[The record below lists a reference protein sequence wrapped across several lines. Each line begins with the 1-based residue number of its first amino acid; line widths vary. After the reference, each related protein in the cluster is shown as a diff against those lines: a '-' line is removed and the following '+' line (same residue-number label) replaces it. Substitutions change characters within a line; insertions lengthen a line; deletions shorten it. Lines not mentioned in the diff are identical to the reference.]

1 MNEKD
6 SFVLELT
13 YNYGVESYTN
23 CNALRFLSVD
33 ERFFC
38 GPTALTAGELLLS
51 PDGYRFKLV
60 PPLIASPSCGPIV
73 GVSLYVSQLQQS
85 LRFYREV
92 LGGRWVAGEGEL
104 SACRSFSSPVLLLEL
119 VQSSGILSGGGG
131 VGLVVETIGGTM
143 SAVLAAAG
151 PQAVLQD
158 PDGLQ
163 LRLVDS
169 HNSSL
174 ETSSPAPQ
182 EAAVLVNEEQQVP
195 ELSADQVSRLLDS
208 SGPLLLEVFAPWC
221 PTCQKILP
229 LLREAAL
236 QLAPLGVAVA
246 KLDGSVSPQEEL
258 HPELQAALEYCRA
271 TGYPS
276 VFLCAGGGCSHFDLH
291 WQLLPLLRWVGSRL
305 GLQETLWEGR
315 GLTETSERLRTELK
329 ASGVPVDDDD
339 EDDCDS
345 CSL

>member
-1 MNEKD
+1 
-6 SFVLELT
+6 
-13 YNYGVESYTN
+13 
-23 CNALRFLSVD
+23 
-33 ERFFC
+33 
-38 GPTALTAGELLLS
+38 
-51 PDGYRFKLV
+51 
-60 PPLIASPSCGPIV
+60 
-73 GVSLYVSQLQQS
+73 
-85 LRFYREV
+85 
-92 LGGRWVAGEGEL
+92 
-104 SACRSFSSPVLLLEL
+104 
-119 VQSSGILSGGGG
+119 
-131 VGLVVETIGGTM
+131 
-143 SAVLAAAG
+143 
-151 PQAVLQD
+151 
-158 PDGLQ
+158 
-163 LRLVDS
+163 
-169 HNSSL
+169 
-174 ETSSPAPQ
+174 
-182 EAAVLVNEEQQVP
+182 LVNEEQQVP